1 MRFHLSP
8 TVRRALRRV
17 VPFGVIW
24 FVLAQVFAISDYAAG
39 GGAVATTDGSAIEV
53 DAGVRLFANLAVA
66 VVGCLVGAVELLF
79 LNRRLAARSL
89 GTKLVA
95 KTLFYTIFLTGV
107 VVVTFPVAAALEMG
121 TGLADPRVWDRLQAF
136 AISKESLSTGVQLVT
151 SLVVSL
157 FYAEISEHM
166 GPRVLT
172 NFLIG
177 RYHTPKEE
185 RRVFLFSDMKSS
197 TSITE
202 RLGHARYFE
211 FLRAYYNALAGA
223 VVDHEGEVYQYIGD
237 EIVVSWTET
246 DGLRDAN
253 CVRCAL
259 AMKRDLRGRA
269 AWFEDRFGV
278 APDFRAGLQVGPVT
292 TGEIGALKKEIV
304 FTGDVLNQTA
314 RIQALCKPLGADIL
328 VGDEL
333 ASRLGDGEGWG
344 VRSVGHQELRGKD
357 QPVELFALE
366 DPVAGAADE
375 PERSGVGLTRPSVP
389 PRPVGASGILSGGP
403 WPPDR
408 SDPPGR

>member
-8 TVRRALRRV
+8 KARRTLRRI

-39 GGAVATTDGSAIEV
+39 GGVVAPPDGSAIEV

-66 VVGCLVGAVELLF
+66 AVGCLVGAVELLF

-95 KTLFYTIFLTGV
+95 KTLFYVVFLTGV
-107 VVVTFPVAAALEMG
+107 VVVTYPAAAALEMD

-136 AISKESLSTGVQLVT
+136 AISKESLSTAVQLTT

-166 GPRVLT
+166 GSRVLT
-172 NFLIG
+172 NFLVG
-177 RYHTPKEE
+177 RYHTPKAE

-197 TSITE
+197 TAITE

-211 FLRAYYNALAGA
+211 FLRAYYDALADA
-223 VVDHEGEVYQYIGD
+223 IVDHGGEVYQYIGD
-237 EIVVSWTET
+237 EIVVSWTEEIA
-246 DGLRDAN
+246 LRDADCIR
-253 CVRCAL
+253 CVQR
-259 AMKRDLRGRA
+259 MKQDLRARA
-269 AWFEDRFGV
+269 AWFEDHFGV
-278 APDFRAGLQVGPVT
+278 VPDFRAGLQVGPVT
-292 TGEIGALKKEIV
+292 TGEIGALKREIV

-314 RIQALCKPLGADIL
+314 RIQALCTSLGADIL

-333 ASRLGDGEGWG
+333 ATRLVPGDGWAL
-344 VRSVGHQELRGKD
+344 RSMGHQVLRGKD
-357 QPVELFALE
+357 RPVELFTLE
-366 DPVAGAADE
+366 TSVTTPL
-375 PERSGVGLTRPSVP
+375 PTSVP
-389 PRPVGASGILSGGP
+389 RTQESPT
-403 WPPDR
+403 
-408 SDPPGR
+408 SDPQVGVER